1 MKLSLFCIGI
11 QKTGADAQA
20 LLSLLQHY
28 QKQMSPSL
36 EIKDFSIKQ
45 KLPPEQLKLKESE
58 LLLANLPPQAYL
70 IALDE
75 RGENPSSTELAKKI
89 EKIQLSGCPHLVL
102 AIGGAH
108 GHDDILR
115 KRANYTLSFG
125 KMTWP
130 HQLMKLL
137 VAEQIYRTQMILK
150 GHPYHKD

>member
-11 QKTGADAQA
+11 QKSGPEAQT
-20 LLSLLQHY
+20 LSVLLQHY

-45 KLPPEQLKLKESE
+45 KLPPEQLKRKESE
-58 LLLANLPPQAYL
+58 LLLDSLPPQAYL

-75 RGENPSSTELAKKI
+75 RGDNPSSLDLAKKI
-89 EKIQLSGCPHLVL
+89 EKIQLNGCPHLVL
-102 AIGGAH
+102 VIGGAH
-108 GHDDILR
+108 GHDDFLR
-115 KRANYTLSFG
+115 KRADYMLSFG

-137 VAEQIYRTQMILK
+137 VTEQLYRAQMILK
-150 GHPYHKD
+150 GHPYHKE

>member
-11 QKTGADAQA
+11 QKSGAEAQTLA
-20 LLSLLQHY
+20 TLLQHY
-28 QKQMSPSL
+28 QKQMSPNL
-36 EIKDFSIKQ
+36 DIKDFSIKQ
-45 KLPPEQLKLKESE
+45 KLPPEQLRRKESE
-58 LLLANLPPQAYL
+58 LLLDNLPAQAYL

-75 RGENPSSTELAKKI
+75 KGESPSSLELAKKI

-108 GHDDILR
+108 GHDEILR
-115 KRANYTLSFG
+115 KRADYILSFG

-137 VAEQIYRTQMILK
+137 VTEQLYRAQMILK
-150 GHPYHKD
+150 GHPYHKE

>member
-11 QKTGADAQA
+11 QKSGAEAQS
-20 LLSLLQHY
+20 LFSLLQHY

-36 EIKDFSIKQ
+36 EMKDFSVKQ
-45 KLPPEQLKLKESE
+45 KCPPEQLKRKESE
-58 LLLANLPPQAYL
+58 LLLENLPPQAYL

-75 RGENPSSTELAKKI
+75 RGENLSSLEFAKKI

-108 GHDDILR
+108 GHDECLR
-115 KRANYTLSFG
+115 KRADSVLSFG

-137 VAEQIYRTQMILK
+137 VTEQLYRAQMILK
-150 GHPYHKD
+150 GHPYHKE